1 MRPIVQVC
9 LDRTDIDQALAMA
22 HTAMGSLAFV
32 LDLIATFAFA
42 LVGARIA
49 INRSMDYAGI
59 ILIALVASLTGG
71 TLRNIFLGI
80 APSWLDKYQ
89 YFLVVIVAVLFAVI
103 TPGKKPIGLFV
114 LSIDTFGLAVAVIS
128 GTQFALEQKAPFY
141 SAALLGI
148 TTAVAGGLLR
158 DVLCQVEPILLHRET
173 IGTSSALGALT
184 YSGLDALGISSG
196 IAAISAGIVVIAV
209 RALSIK
215 LNLNLPRVR

>member
-1 MRPIVQVC
+1 MG
-9 LDRTDIDQALAMA
+9 ALVF
-22 HTAMGSLAFV
+22 T

-42 LVGARIA
+42 VVGARIA
-49 INRSMDYAGI
+49 INRNMDYAGI
-59 ILIALVASLTGG
+59 LLISLVASLTGG

-89 YFLVVIVAVLFAVI
+89 YFLAVIVAVIFAI
-103 TPGKKPIGLFV
+103 LAPTKKPVGLFI

-128 GTQFALEQKAPFY
+128 GTQFALERSAPFY
-141 SAALLGI
+141 SAALLGV

-173 IGTSSALGALT
+173 IGTSSALGAVT
-184 YSGLDALGISSG
+184 YLGLDALSLPH
-196 IAAISAGIVVIAV
+196 AISAIAAGSVVIAV

-215 LNLNLPRVR
+215 FDINLPKVK

>member
-1 MRPIVQVC
+1 
-9 LDRTDIDQALAMA
+9 
-22 HTAMGSLAFV
+22 MGSLAFT

-42 LVGARIA
+42 VVGARIA
-49 INRSMDYAGI
+49 INRKMDYAGI

-71 TLRNIFLGI
+71 TLRNLFLGI
-80 APSWLDKYQ
+80 APSWLENYQ
-89 YFLVVIVAVLFAVI
+89 YFLVIIAAVLFAVI
-103 TPGKKPIGLFV
+103 APAKKPVGTFII
-114 LSIDTFGLAVAVIS
+114 SIDSFGLAVAVVS
-128 GTQFALEQKAPFY
+128 GTQFALEKNAPFY

-184 YSGLDALGISSG
+184 YLGLDSLSLSNEISA
-196 IAAISAGIVVIAV
+196 IAAGVVVIAV

-215 LNLNLPRVR
+215 FNINLPRAK

>member
-1 MRPIVQVC
+1 
-9 LDRTDIDQALAMA
+9 
-22 HTAMGSLAFV
+22 MGSLAFK

-42 LVGARIA
+42 VVGARIA
-49 INRSMDYAGI
+49 INRKMDYAGI

-71 TLRNIFLGI
+71 TLRNLFLGI
-80 APSWLDKYQ
+80 APSWLDNYQ
-89 YFLVVIVAVLFAVI
+89 YFLVIIAAVLFAVVA
-103 TPGKKPIGLFV
+103 PAKKPIGTFII
-114 LSIDTFGLAVAVIS
+114 SIDSFGLAVAVVS
-128 GTQFALEQKAPFY
+128 GTQFALEKNAPFY

-184 YSGLDALGISSG
+184 YLGLDALSLSNE
-196 IAAISAGIVVIAV
+196 ISAMTAGAVVIAV

-215 LNLNLPRVR
+215 FKVNLPRAK

>member
-1 MRPIVQVC
+1 
-9 LDRTDIDQALAMA
+9 
-22 HTAMGSLAFV
+22 MGSLVFT

-42 LVGARIA
+42 VVGARVA
-49 INRSMDYAGI
+49 INRNMDYAGI

-71 TLRNIFLGI
+71 TLRNIFLGL

-89 YFLVVIVAVLFAVI
+89 YFLAVIAAVLFAVLA
-103 TPGKKPIGLFV
+103 PARKPVGFFI

-128 GTQFALEQKAPFY
+128 GTQFALEKNAPFY
-141 SAALLGI
+141 SAALLGV

-173 IGTSSALGALT
+173 IGTSSLLGAIT
-184 YSGLDALGISSG
+184 YLALDALSLP
-196 IAAISAGIVVIAV
+196 AAVSTITAGVVVVAV

-215 LNLNLPRVR
+215 FNLNLPKAR